1 MSLRGP
7 RRRRSG
13 RGRIVVLGV
22 FAVLAAGVWAAGA
35 AAGGGAQP
43 RLSRGQEV
51 VPAYEGWERNA
62 DGSFN
67 LVFGTMNR
75 NWEEELDIPIGVANH
90 VEPGGPDRGQPTRFL
105 PRRNRFLFRVRAPAD
120 FGAGEVVWTL
130 TSPNGETK
138 RAYATL
144 HPDYYIDDLVLQRNN
159 GAPAA
164 AELLVNQAPVLA
176 VDGGTTRNAVT
187 GRPLTLTA
195 RVRDDGLLT
204 PAALPP
210 TDPER
215 PGRVTKNAAR
225 GLRLAWFVYRGAG
238 HVTFEPPQFRVWEDT
253 REGADSPWA
262 PGWTVPAL
270 PPDGR
275 WEVRATFGAPG
286 TYVLRCLAHDGGL
299 SAAQDVTVVV
309 ER

>member
-1 MSLRGP
+1 MRATG
-7 RRRRSG
+7 RRRWRRH
-13 RGRIVVLGV
+13 RGRACVL
-22 FAVLAAGVWAAGA
+22 LCAAGLLL
-35 AAGGGAQP
+35 GGIAQGRAQQ
-43 RLSRGQEV
+43 RLLSGQAV
-51 VPAYEGWERNA
+51 MPAYEGWERNA

-75 NWEEELDIPIGVANH
+75 NWEEELYIPIGPANNI
-90 VEPGGPDRGQPTRFL
+90 EPGGPDRGQPTHFQ
-105 PRRNRFLFRVRAPAD
+105 PRRNRFLFRVRVPAD
-120 FGAGEVVWTL
+120 FGDKEVVWTL

-144 HPDYYIDDLVLQRNN
+144 HPEYYIDDLVLQRNN

-164 AELLVNQAPVLA
+164 VELLVNKAPLLEVE
-176 VDGGTTRNAVT
+176 GGTARKAAA
-187 GRPLTLTA
+187 GQPLTLRA
-195 RVRDDGLLT
+195 RVDDDGLLT

-238 HVTFEPPQFRVWEDT
+238 EVTFEPAQFRAWEDT
-253 REGADSPWA
+253 REGSNSPWA
-262 PGWTVPAL
+262 PGWTVPPV
-270 PPDGR
+270 PPDAT
-275 WEVRATFGAPG
+275 WDVQATFSEPG

-299 SAAQDVTVVV
+299 TAAEDVTVVV
-309 ER
+309 AQ